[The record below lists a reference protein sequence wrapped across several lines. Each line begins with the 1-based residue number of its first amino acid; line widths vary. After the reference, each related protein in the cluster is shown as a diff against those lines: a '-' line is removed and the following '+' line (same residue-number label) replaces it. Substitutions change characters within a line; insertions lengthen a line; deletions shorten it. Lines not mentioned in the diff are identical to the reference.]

1 MKKKILLIATIAM
14 MLLCLVACGKDKK
27 PSVDGYYVFESSTH
41 HDYAIEIKGS
51 SVTIYTNGNNYPS
64 EQHGTVEHTE
74 TGADLYIVREGTW
87 ENQFNDYSPLHVK
100 ISEDGTLMYLSSDN
114 SNWTTDTYRK
124 VDKDEFDAVVG
135 RCVGVKAQS
144 EDDVASND
152 VQTTTEGDV
161 VVANDGMAMT
171 MAEPEIAEDESYR
184 IKREEYIRDVFK
196 TAYDNYSRVCFRDN
210 NDFDAYVNE
219 MMTYCW
225 TDSNKAY
232 YEDYYKEYVSE
243 SEYEILKEMTLNE
256 EDMNYLFNISFDVF
270 SGESNQDEDGNML
283 MDFDYIENKLQ

>member
-14 MLLCLVACGKDKK
+14 MLLCLVACGKDDKK
-27 PSVDGYYVFESSTH
+27 VSVDGYYVFESASH

-51 SVTIYTNGNNYPS
+51 SVTVYTNGNNYPS

-135 RCVGVKAQS
+135 RCVGGKTQS
-144 EDDVASND
+144 EDAGASSD
-152 VQTTTEGDV
+152 VQATTEGDV

-171 MAEPEIAEDESYR
+171 MTMEAPDEVATEKTGEEEYGREDFIKEVVCIAVDTYSEICILQDFDFDTYCNEVDMRLQEVWAYNEGNAFITADEQQKLCDIIKNEDELKTMIDYAGGNSD
-184 IKREEYIRDVFK
+184 EYGRMLI
-196 TAYDNYSRVCFRDN
+196 
-210 NDFDAYVNE
+210 
-219 MMTYCW
+219 
-225 TDSNKAY
+225 
-232 YEDYYKEYVSE
+232 DY
-243 SEYEILKEMTLNE
+243 
-256 EDMNYLFNISFDVF
+256 
-270 SGESNQDEDGNML
+270 
-283 MDFDYIENKLQ
+283 DYIESKIK